1 MPEEKPL
8 RGSIALAAY
17 AEPIL
22 AAGRVLVV
30 GEATTPLV
38 ERLLER
44 GARLVHVVDAD
55 AGRVA
60 EAAAHNA
67 DSHASFAPLGP
78 GGLPVRDG
86 AFDVA
91 IIEDLATVPEPEHVL
106 RQVRR
111 ALGAR
116 GTALVACRNPD
127 APARL
132 LPLAEASQAPDYYA
146 FYDLVT
152 GVFEQVRMLGQSPFV
167 GYAVCD
173 FAPEGDLEPV
183 LDVGFVPGGAEEP
196 EWFVAVAAREATPLE
211 TLMIVQLTTR
221 EVLAAGDAGVLERQ
235 LRAARA
241 AERQSR
247 ERLVE
252 VEAALARRGDEASAQ
267 ERGERVARLEAELQ
281 RSAAWAQQLEGRAA
295 TADARADAVQAEFDA
310 AEERASATAREHAA
324 LAAKHA
330 ALAAKHAALEAKY
343 APLAAKHAALEA
355 KHAAL
360 EAKHAALE
368 AKHAPLAAKHAAL
381 EAKHAALEAKHAPLA
396 ATQGTLEAKHAALVA
411 ELAAERRRQTSAPV
425 MPATAVAELARVK
438 SELAAARGG
447 VAALEAKLEAL
458 SAARAEEQ
466 RRLTGLAAIE
476 EQAARDVASL
486 EAQLVERAREIQ
498 ARERAA
504 REAARAGAELVAELD
519 RLRDGQGI
527 DALRAN
533 VADLGRRNAELVA
546 ELQAAEWALAAQR
559 ADSPVASALAPDA
572 PAEALR
578 AALATAE
585 ARVREQAVLLEQL
598 RASASPIRAERDPS
612 DPGEPSLGR

>member
-67 DSHASFAPLGP
+67 DAHASFAPLGP

-91 IIEDLATVPEPEHVL
+91 IIEDLATVPDPAHVL

-235 LRAARA
+235 LRAARS

-281 RSAAWAQQLEGRAA
+281 RSAAWAQQLEDRAA

-324 LAAKHA
+324 LAAKYA
-330 ALAAKHAALEAKY
+330 PLAAKHAALEAKY

-360 EAKHAALE
+360 EAKHAPLE
-368 AKHAPLAAKHAAL
+368 GKHAAL
-381 EAKHAALEAKHAPLA
+381 EAKHAALEAKQAPLA
-396 ATQGTLEAKHAALVA
+396 ATQETLEAKHAALVA
-411 ELAAERRRQTSAPV
+411 ELAAERRRQTSAPA

-486 EAQLVERAREIQ
+486 EEQLVDRARELQ

-519 RLRDGQGI
+519 RLRAGHGI

-559 ADSPVASALAPDA
+559 AGSLLSTGVAPDA
-572 PAEALR
+572 SAEALR
-578 AALATAE
+578 VALATAE

-598 RASASPIRAERDPS
+598 RASASPTQAERDSS
-612 DPGEPSLGR
+612 DPGLGR